1 MQQIITNDF
10 PDQNKNNFLFS
21 TYLQLLYWAAH
32 SPKSLLGEKFLWR
45 TSTLVVKPTLA
56 VSQATSC
63 KAWKCSPVETQQH
76 LTGAERSP
84 DVLVSICSKLPILSL
99 RYSNDA
105 LYASCALFT
114 VCSHLLLQYCSVL
127 IVLQLEFNSLNH
139 FKTQKDLLS
148 RTEVLLI
155 NESLHYL
162 LF

>member
-1 MQQIITNDF
+1 M
-10 PDQNKNNFLFS
+10 
-21 TYLQLLYWAAH
+21 
-32 SPKSLLGEKFLWR
+32 
-45 TSTLVVKPTLA
+45 
-56 VSQATSC
+56 
-63 KAWKCSPVETQQH
+63 QQH

-84 DVLVSICSKLPILSL
+84 DVLVGFHSKLPLLSL

-105 LYASCALFT
+105 LYASSALFT

-139 FKTQKDLLS
+139 FKTQKDLMS

-162 LF
+162 LS